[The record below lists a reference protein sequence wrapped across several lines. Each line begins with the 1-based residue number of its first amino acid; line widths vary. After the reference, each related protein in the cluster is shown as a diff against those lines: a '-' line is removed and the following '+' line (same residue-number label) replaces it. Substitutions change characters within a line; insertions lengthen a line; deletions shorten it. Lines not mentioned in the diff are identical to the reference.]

1 MIRTGT
7 GALLAAP
14 ARRSRRPAAR
24 RASGPDAVA
33 FEKLACDD
41 HLLDLA
47 RSLPDEQEG
56 SVAVEALDGE
66 LRRVPVAPVDPQ
78 GVEAHLVAHL
88 RGEEL
93 GHPRFQIAPLPG
105 VLPLGAVHHHQAA
118 RLELRGHL
126 GELELDGLVLCDGLA
141 EAAAL

>member
-1 MIRTGT
+1 RNTGVGGRPT
-7 GALLAAP
+7 HHRIDDSHRYGRLACSACP
-14 ARRSRRPAAR
+14 AVRRSRRPGVV
-24 RASGPDAVA
+24 SGPDAVA
-33 FEKLACDD
+33 FEELACDY

-66 LRRVPVAPVDPQ
+66 LCRVPVAPVDPQ

-93 GHPRFQIAPLPG
+93 GHPRFQIAP
-105 VLPLGAVHHHQAA
+105 
-118 RLELRGHL
+118 
-126 GELELDGLVLCDGLA
+126 
-141 EAAAL
+141 